1 MNSRQ
6 ERVQVLYEISLAV
19 GRGSDLTETAREA
32 LSAYLRK
39 LNCSAGAVLARRNGP
54 DGEAQYEPVA
64 AIPAQPTV
72 HDGYQ
77 HALSWLRDTK
87 APALPELLTIDDS
100 TAAYLMELPGFGVLV
115 LVTPGP
121 IIDDD
126 TVGALG
132 ALNQKLADA
141 CRAEQI
147 QRELR
152 AQRDRFEAVVETVP
166 EPMIHVVTQDG
177 DSVVRDVNSAF
188 ETTFGYERHE
198 ARGSELDELLANGE
212 NGRYRATEEHEEDER
227 AADGSST
234 DAGRAG
240 EEEVVD
246 GGQGETASRGTR
258 SAGDERSALGSRGA
272 ATAVDTPQNPDTSW
286 VRNETPVKREVKRQ
300 TPNGER
306 VFRLR
311 TVPVPSPD
319 NGHEQFGLYID
330 ITDQR
335 RRQRTLER
343 LYQTVQE
350 FFDAPDSETVC
361 RRAVK
366 AAAEVLDFSTC
377 GVHLYDRET
386 EGLEP
391 VATTGVSDAF
401 DEETDAPTYTDPD
414 TMVWE
419 AYRTGETVVIANTE
433 TFAGQLPDEDTPVR
447 SALVLPLGNHGVF
460 ITSSQTPNAFDE
472 SDQYFGKLLGRML
485 QTALD
490 RTMRE
495 QSLRS
500 VQSATRSL
508 VTASDA
514 EAIAESLVTRA
525 AETISAPYVGV
536 WRHEPGEQLLRPVAQ
551 TAAAAELFGRAPTF
565 GPGDS
570 IAWEVFREGEAR
582 LVNHVA
588 AAEAAYD
595 RDSPMQSEIIVPL
608 GSYGV
613 LTTGS
618 KLANDFSQEEF
629 ELLQALATSAESA
642 LQIVGKQRELDVLDE
657 VLARILRHNVRNDLN
672 VIRGRA
678 KIIVNTG
685 PPDCVD
691 HAESIVK
698 TADKILTTAAN
709 ATEIREVV
717 DRRDE
722 YRTMRVDDVVR
733 SAVSEVREMYT
744 GAIVAVAELPSMEL
758 AVHPHFKYAVRHAV
772 ENGIEHDDSDEP
784 RVEVR
789 AAVLD
794 NGAVIEVK
802 DDGPGIPESEI
813 EPLVAGE
820 ETRLVHGSGAGL
832 WILDRVVQYSG
843 GTVEFDTDSD
853 GTVVRLIVNQTAL
866 PQ

>member
-1 MNSRQ
+1 
-6 ERVQVLYEISLAV
+6 
-19 GRGSDLTETAREA
+19 
-32 LSAYLRK
+32 
-39 LNCSAGAVLARRNGP
+39 
-54 DGEAQYEPVA
+54 
-64 AIPAQPTV
+64 
-72 HDGYQ
+72 
-77 HALSWLRDTK
+77 
-87 APALPELLTIDDS
+87 
-100 TAAYLMELPGFGVLV
+100 
-115 LVTPGP
+115 
-121 IIDDD
+121 
-126 TVGALG
+126 
-132 ALNQKLADA
+132 
-141 CRAEQI
+141 
-147 QRELR
+147 
-152 AQRDRFEAVVETVP
+152 
-166 EPMIHVVTQDG
+166 
-177 DSVVRDVNSAF
+177 
-188 ETTFGYERHE
+188 
-198 ARGSELDELLANGE
+198 
-212 NGRYRATEEHEEDER
+212 
-227 AADGSST
+227 
-234 DAGRAG
+234 
-240 EEEVVD
+240 
-246 GGQGETASRGTR
+246 
-258 SAGDERSALGSRGA
+258 
-272 ATAVDTPQNPDTSW
+272 AVDTPQNPDTSW
-286 VRNETPVKREVKRQ
+286 VRSETPVKREVRRQ
-300 TPNGER
+300 TPDGER

-319 NGHEQFGLYID
+319 NDHEQFGLYID

-350 FFDAPDSETVC
+350 FFDAPDRETVC

-414 TMVWE
+414 TVVWE
-419 AYRTGETVVIANTE
+419 AYRTGEPVVIADTE

-460 ITSSQTPNAFDE
+460 ITSSRTPNAFDE

-490 RTMRE
+490 RTERE
-495 QSLRS
+495 QSLQS

-525 AETISAPYVGV
+525 AETISAPYVAV
-536 WRHEPGEQLLRPVAQ
+536 WRHEPGERLLRPVAQ
-551 TAAAAELFGRAPTF
+551 TAVAAELFERAPAF

-582 LVNHVA
+582 LVDHVA

-613 LTTGS
+613 LTAGS
-618 KLANDFSQEEF
+618 KLTNDFSQEEF
-629 ELLQALATSAESA
+629 ELLQTLATSAESA

-678 KIIVNTG
+678 GIIVDTG

-691 HAESIVK
+691 HAESIVE
-698 TADKILTTAAN
+698 TADKILSTAAN

-722 YRTMRVDDVVR
+722 YRTMRVDDVIR
-733 SAVSEVREMYT
+733 SAVSEVREEYT
-744 GAIVAVAELPSMEL
+744 GATVAVEELPSTEL
-758 AVHPHFKYAVRHAV
+758 AVHPHFEYAVRHAV

-789 AAVLD
+789 AAALD
-794 NGAVIEVK
+794 NGAVIEVE

-832 WILDRVVQYSG
+832 WILDR
-843 GTVEFDTDSD
+843 
-853 GTVVRLIVNQTAL
+853 
-866 PQ
+866 